1 MKREMMGWV
10 VAGIVAVLTCTLGA
24 MQQQQAP
31 VGRYQLVESRFRIIT
46 KNDSVDSTTLWR
58 IDTVTGDAMMFQA
71 NATDGPSRG
80 IGWVPVKDV
89 RPR

>member
-10 VAGIVAVLTCTLGA
+10 VAGIVTVLTCTLGA
-24 MQQQQAP
+24 MQQGG
-31 VGRYQLVESRFRIIT
+31 VGRYQLVEGQFRIIT

-58 IDTVTGDAMMFQA
+58 IDTVTGDAVMFQA
-71 NATDGPSRG
+71 HTTDGPSRG
-80 IGWVPVKDV
+80 VGWVPVRDV